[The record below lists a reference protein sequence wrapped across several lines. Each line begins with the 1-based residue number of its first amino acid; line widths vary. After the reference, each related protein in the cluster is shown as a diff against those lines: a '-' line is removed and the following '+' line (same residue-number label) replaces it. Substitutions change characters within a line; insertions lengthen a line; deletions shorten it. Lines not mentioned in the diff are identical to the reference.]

1 MTRHSSRLAI
11 VSKVTRGL
19 AKWAVLLAVA
29 FPLVAATLSPD
40 ADLLERAAERARQ
53 FWDQLSSVAITEN
66 VLQEKLDLKDK
77 VILNNRTT
85 YDYLITVR
93 SDSGGMLVDESRL
106 ATGQRAKKA
115 PQGTLLTTQGF
126 ATLMTI
132 FHPQF
137 QPSYAFTVEGEQQT
151 AGRKLVRVSFVPRDG
166 APSPAILAIKGR
178 DYAIAWEGTAWI
190 DPQSASVTRLEA
202 HWKNPADDLG
212 LQSLSSEV
220 QYEPISFR
228 GQSQP
233 FWLPT
238 MAIVDVRTR
247 HQHWRN
253 THQFSRHRLFNVDA
267 DSAVGTAPVAQPS
280 NPQSSQ

>member
-1 MTRHSSRLAI
+1 MTRHSSRLAT
-11 VSKVTRGL
+11 VSKVTRSF
-19 AKWAVLLAVA
+19 AQWAVLLAVA
-29 FPLVAATLSPD
+29 SPLVAATLNPD
-40 ADLLERAAERARQ
+40 ADLLERAAGRARQ
-53 FWDQLSSVAITEN
+53 FWDQLSSVAITES

-202 HWKNPADDLG
+202 HWRNPGDDLG

-238 MAIVDVRTR
+238 MATVDVRTR

-253 THQFSRHRLFNVDA
+253 THQFSRHRLFNVEA

-280 NPQSSQ
+280 NP

>member
-1 MTRHSSRLAI
+1 MIRHSSRLAI
-11 VSKVTRGL
+11 VSSASNSI
-19 AKWAVLLAVA
+19 AKWVALLALA
-29 FPLVAATLSPD
+29 SPLVAATTPD

-53 FWDQLSSVAITEN
+53 FWEQLSSVAITEN
-66 VLQEKLDLKDK
+66 VLQEKLDIKGK
-77 VILNNRTT
+77 VILNNRAT

-137 QPSYAFTVEGEQQT
+137 QPSYAFTVEGVEEA

-166 APSPAILAIKGR
+166 APSPAILAIKGQ
-178 DYAIAWEGTAWI
+178 DYPIAWEGTAWI
-190 DPQSASVTRLEA
+190 EPLSASVTRLVA
-202 HWKNPADDLG
+202 HWKDPADDLG

-220 QYEPISFR
+220 HYEPISFR
-228 GQSQP
+228 GQNQP
-233 FWLPT
+233 YWLPT
-238 MAIVDVRTR
+238 MAIIDVRTR

-267 DSAVGTAPVAQPS
+267 DSEVGTAPVAQPS

>member
-1 MTRHSSRLAI
+1 
-11 VSKVTRGL
+11 V
-19 AKWAVLLAVA
+19 VLLALA
-29 FPLVAATLSPD
+29 TTSAAAATTIPD
-40 ADLLERAAERARQ
+40 ADLLERTAERARQ

-66 VLQEKLDLKDK
+66 VLQEKLDPKGK

-106 ATGQRAKKA
+106 ATGQGAKKA

-137 QPSYAFTVEGEQQT
+137 QPSYAFKIEGEEEIV
-151 AGRKLVRVSFVPRDG
+151 GRKLIRVTFVPRNG
-166 APSPAILAIKGR
+166 APTPAILALKGR
-178 DYAIAWEGTAWI
+178 DYPIAWEGTAWI
-190 DPQSASVTRLEA
+190 DLQSASVTRLEA
-202 HWKNPADDLG
+202 HWKDPAQDLG

-220 QYEPISFR
+220 QYVPISFK
-228 GQSQP
+228 GQTEP
-233 FWLPT
+233 YWLPS
-238 MAIVDVRTR
+238 MAKIEVQTR

-267 DSAVGTAPVAQPS
+267 ESAVGAAPVNPPA
-280 NPQSSQ
+280 NPQQ

>member
-1 MTRHSSRLAI
+1 L
-11 VSKVTRGL
+11 SKGL
-19 AKWAVLLAVA
+19 AKWAALLAVA
-29 FPLVAATLSPD
+29 SPLVAATINPD

-53 FWDQLSSVAITEN
+53 FWDQLSSVAITED
-66 VLQEKLDLKDK
+66 VLQEKLDLKGK
-77 VILNNRTT
+77 VILNNRTA

-106 ATGQRAKKA
+106 ATGQRTKKA

-126 ATLMTI
+126 ATLMSI

-137 QPSYAFTVEGEQQT
+137 QPSYAFTVEGVEQA

-190 DPQSASVTRLEA
+190 EPQTASVTRMEA
-202 HWKNPADDLG
+202 HWKSPAEDLG

-228 GQSQP
+228 GQNQP

-253 THQFSRHRLFNVDA
+253 THQFSKHRLFNVDA
-267 DSAVGTAPVAQPS
+267 DAAVGTAPVAPPA
-280 NPQSSQ
+280 NP